1 LSYLDD
7 ILVMKYIKVTV
18 ADANPITAATRW
30 NFCHFSEGSEGLG
43 GVISLWKTSS
53 SVI

>member
-1 LSYLDD
+1 LSYLDA

-30 NFCHFSEGSEGLG
+30 NFFQLSEGLG
-43 GVISLWKTSS
+43 GLYMTLIILLFR
-53 SVI
+53 